1 MFNKLMSAAST
12 AAGLPN
18 ALLSSEGEMEELPTP
33 DDKTMRELLGDSF
46 QGTRA
51 GFDKVGEAFSNPG
64 AYAMQTVQPS
74 IDAVRGLVQDPAKYA
89 SDRLASALDGE
100 TDADEK
106 RFQQRMANMR
116 AFQAAGQSEF
126 DAMNQ
131 SVQLPTGY
139 FNSAQRGLI

>member
-1 MFNKLMSAAST
+1 MFNKIMAAAST

-18 ALLSSEGEMEELPTP
+18 ALLSDEGDMEKLPTP
-33 DDKTMRELLGDSF
+33 DENTMREMLGDRF
-46 QGTRA
+46 KGTRE

-74 IDAVRGLVQDPAKYA
+74 IDAVKGLVQDPAKYA
-89 SDRLASALDGE
+89 SDQLASALDGE
-100 TDADEK
+100 TDSEEK

-116 AFQAAGQSEF
+116 AFQAAGQSQF